1 MGFFS
6 LLETIFFF
14 SLAVTFVL
22 IIMLVYHF
30 KERLVVLEKQYTVVF
45 EIFRGVAKELSEVR
59 ELIAMKDTQSS
70 NQIPISFGGPSGIFP
85 PEIFRTFQ
93 NPNTTYVV
101 QQEQYDSD
109 DYDDDDYDSEDNERN
124 IKKIV
129 VSDTEVDVES
139 DDEDNENVK
148 IISVLDITPNQSEE
162 SVSLEDLEDLEE
174 QDDDIVDGLDI
185 TSVNDNLEQNEDEVF
200 IVNKIDETSTEG
212 TQEIPIDYKKLD
224 VSYLRTMVI
233 TRGLATDTKK
243 MKKQDLIRLLE
254 EAQE

>member
-30 KERLVVLEKQYTVVF
+30 KERLVVLEKQYTVMF
-45 EIFRGVAKELSEVR
+45 EIFRGVAKELSELR
-59 ELIAMKDTQSS
+59 ELISIKDTQSS

-85 PEIFRTFQ
+85 PEIFRAFQ
-93 NPNTTYVV
+93 NNNTNYVV
-101 QQEQYDSD
+101 EQQHPFESDDDD
-109 DYDDDDYDSEDNERN
+109 DYDDDYDDDETN

-129 VSDTEVDVES
+129 VSDTELEHES
-139 DDEDNENVK
+139 DDDQPNVK

-162 SVSLEDLEDLEE
+162 SVSLEDLEEEENIIDRLEI
-174 QDDDIVDGLDI
+174 D
-185 TSVNDNLEQNEDEVF
+185 SVNDESQQNDHEVF
-200 IVNKIDETSTEG
+200 IVNKIDEN
-212 TQEIPIDYKKLD
+212 TQETYIDYKKLD

-254 EAQE
+254 ESQE

>member
-59 ELIAMKDTQSS
+59 ELIARKDTQSS

-93 NPNTTYVV
+93 NPNTTFVV
-101 QQEQYDSD
+101 QEEQYDSD
-109 DYDDDDYDSEDNERN
+109 DYDDDDYEDDETN

-139 DDEDNENVK
+139 DEEEDNENVK

-162 SVSLEDLEDLEE
+162 SVSLEDLEELEQ
-174 QDDDIVDGLDI
+174 QDDDVVDGLDI
-185 TSVNDNLEQNEDEVF
+185 TYVNDDLEQNEGEVF

-212 TQEIPIDYKKLD
+212 TQEILIDYKKLD